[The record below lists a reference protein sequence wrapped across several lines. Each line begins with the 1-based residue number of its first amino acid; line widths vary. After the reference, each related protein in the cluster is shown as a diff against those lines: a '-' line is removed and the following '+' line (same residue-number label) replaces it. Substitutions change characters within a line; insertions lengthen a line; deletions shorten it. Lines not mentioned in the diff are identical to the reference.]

1 MSTAQIVV
9 ALLVALISALIGAG
23 SGGFI
28 VAWRR
33 DKRQAPLDA
42 EEARKARIDVADMIE
57 KLATRAVERAT
68 EQLAKQEEEAR
79 QELRE
84 QGERHEVELREQE
97 NRHRTEIGRLHQ
109 RIEVLEDSVRKAG
122 AEVPPWTS

>member
-1 MSTAQIVV
+1 MSTGQIVV
-9 ALLVALISALIGAG
+9 TILVALISALIGTG
-23 SGGFI
+23 TGGFI

-42 EEARKARIDVADMIE
+42 EAARKARVDVTDLIE

-68 EQLAKQEEEAR
+68 EQLVRQEEEAR
-79 QELRE
+79 QELHE
-84 QGERHEVELREQE
+84 QELRYSAELRQQEERHRVEIEKC
-97 NRHRTEIGRLHQ
+97 HH
-109 RIEVLEDSVRKAG
+109 RIEVLENAVRKAG

>member
-1 MSTAQIVV
+1 MSTGQIVAFV
-9 ALLVALISALIGAG
+9 LAALISALIGAG

-33 DKRQAPLDA
+33 DKRQVPLDA

-57 KLATRAVERAT
+57 ALATRAVERAT

-84 QGERHEVELREQE
+84 QGDRHEVELREQE
-97 NRHRTEIGRLHQ
+97 NRHKVEIGRLHQ
-109 RIEVLEDSVRKAG
+109 RISVLEGAVRKAG